1 MLAEFRD
8 WSLFRS
14 GAGWCRKGDRGSMI
28 FMQGKRRGHTNLCT
42 HIREL
47 CYSKEVRGEG
57 QQKMCFTKWRVM
69 RILTWPPPFASA
81 LTPLLIMTG
90 PLFKTQ
96 PHRTCIYLKLAFI
109 WGLAF
114 IHCYL
119 HKPKVHMQNMKP
131 LAFDREFFSIFRN
144 ISCAFTAHL
153 FLRNYSS
160 QFYSSRPFLQV

>member
-57 QQKMCFTKWRVM
+57 QQKMCFTNKVEGHENFNM
-69 RILTWPPPFASA
+69 ASPICFCPDPPLNNDRS
-81 LTPLLIMTG
+81 LI
-90 PLFKTQ
+90 
-96 PHRTCIYLKLAFI
+96 
-109 WGLAF
+109 
-114 IHCYL
+114 
-119 HKPKVHMQNMKP
+119 
-131 LAFDREFFSIFRN
+131 
-144 ISCAFTAHL
+144 
-153 FLRNYSS
+153 
-160 QFYSSRPFLQV
+160 